1 MSDSLFHLLTQ
12 WLPQPPVVINDAT
25 FDQIQQ
31 LHARYRMTLACLGV
45 YPGNLHK
52 VSTQKVQDTHFHKE
66 AFQPTDAKTFIPTL
80 VELYDYLE
88 CK

>member
-1 MSDSLFHLLTQ
+1 MSDSLRQLLTQ
-12 WLPQPPVVINDAT
+12 WLPQTPAISDAT
-25 FDQIQQ
+25 EEQIQQ
-31 LHARYRMTLACLGV
+31 LHARYRMTLACLGT

-52 VSTQKVQDTHFHKE
+52 VSEQKVSDTHFHRE
-66 AFQPTDAKTFIPTL
+66 AFQPEDAKTFIPTL

>member
-12 WLPQPPVVINDAT
+12 WLPQPPVVIDDAT

-45 YPGNLHK
+45 YPGNVHK
-52 VSTQKVQDTHFHKE
+52 VSEQKVRDTHFHRD
-66 AFQPTDAKTFIPTL
+66 AFQPDDAKTFIPTL
-80 VELYDYLE
+80 VELYDYLDM
-88 CK
+88 